1 MHINVPKEKK
11 VSKMEH
17 NRQTA
22 ELPTSRKTTATEEPS
37 RHCSRRRRCFVAR
50 TPPVEKG
57 GPKMQHNHQNGEVHS
72 NRKMT
77 ATDERQ
83 RDVAFPPLPYFVT
96 FP

>member
-1 MHINVPKEKK
+1 MNVPMGKK

-83 RDVAFPPLPYFVT
+83 RDVEFPPLSYFVI

>member
-22 ELPTSRKTTATEEPS
+22 QLPASRKRTAAEELA
-37 RHCSRRRRCFVAR
+37 RHCSRRQRCFVDR
-50 TPPVEKG
+50 MPPVEKG
-57 GPKMQHNHQNGEVHS
+57 GPKMQRNHQNGEVHS

-83 RDVAFPPLPYFVT
+83 RDVEFPPLSYFVI

>member
-1 MHINVPKEKK
+1 MNFAIEKK
-11 VSKMEH
+11 VSNLEH
-17 NRQTA
+17 SRQTA
-22 ELPTSRKTTATEEPS
+22 QLPASRKRTAAEEPS

-57 GPKMQHNHQNGEVHS
+57 GLKMQRNHQNGEVHS

-83 RDVAFPPLPYFVT
+83 RDVEFPPLPYFVT